1 MKKINNLIILL
12 LTVVC
17 ALSCDEDTSLLDT
30 GINPDL
36 YITLPEDVP
45 SIAFPNKPVS
55 FSAKAFA
62 KAGVSKIETKVD
74 YQSLPGSV
82 FTPDDNSKTV
92 DYTFNYTPTNDDLGK
107 TLNYVLVVEDK
118 NGFTSTTDYSVK
130 VELEP
135 AIIEMEFPEILPDTL
150 NVGDVLEFDIKVTS
164 EDELKKIETKLNNEE
179 ILELTK
185 VDFDNPF
192 VATYSFSYEI
202 QPEDG
207 GKDITFTYKVT
218 DIEDKFK
225 EENFTLFIKGLAYPK
240 VMKAFADI
248 TLGMQGNTDAGQFID
263 LKTGSVYTVPN
274 AKLMSS
280 GIDLGTFR
288 SGSSGINLFAP
299 SYENAAQFIYN
310 ESNWS
315 GDNLG
320 SWSFR
325 NNTELRRISSDL
337 ISIDD
342 FDNIMDDRL
351 VIEAFNASEPSYD
364 ALTRLEEGEIIAF
377 KTAGGEYGLIHVKA
391 AVSSSSGTLFFD
403 YKIQGDEFI
412 IPINAYSDVEMGMQG
427 NNEVG
432 PFLNVETS
440 TVYSV
445 LEAKVNSAM
454 VDLGTF
460 RSSSSGVNL
469 FVPSYEN
476 ASQFI
481 YNEANWG
488 SDNLG
493 TWSVRNKTEL
503 REVPTSVLTVD
514 MFYEIAD
521 GQDVISAFNQ
531 SGTSYEN
538 FSRLGEDTI
547 IAFKTSNGKHGLLL
561 VKSVT
566 ASSTGNIIIDY
577 KVQQ

>member
-12 LTVVC
+12 LTVIF
-17 ALSCDEDTSLLDT
+17 ALSCDEETLLLDT

-36 YITLPEDVP
+36 YITLPEDAP
-45 SIAFPNKPVS
+45 NIAFPNKPIS

-62 KAGVSKIETKVD
+62 KDGVSKIETKVN
-74 YQSLPGSV
+74 YQSIEGSV
-82 FTPDDNSKTV
+82 FTPSNNSKTA

-118 NGFTSTTDYSVK
+118 KGFTSTADYAVK
-130 VELEP
+130 VVLEP
-135 AIIEMEFPEILPDTL
+135 AVIELEFPEILPDTL
-150 NVGDVLEFDIKVTS
+150 NIGDVLEFDIQVTS
-164 EDELKKIETKLNNEE
+164 EDELKKIETILNNEE
-179 ILELTK
+179 ITEITK

-192 VATYSFSYEI
+192 IATYSFRYEI

-225 EENFTLFIKGLAYPK
+225 EDNFTLFIKGLAYPK
-240 VMKAFADI
+240 VMTAFADV
-248 TLGMQGNTDAGQFID
+248 TLGMQGNTDTGQFID
-263 LKTGSVYTVPN
+263 LKTGTVYTVSN

-288 SGSSGINLFAP
+288 SGTSGINLFAS

-310 ESNWS
+310 EANW
-315 GDNLG
+315 GEDNLG

-325 NNTELRRISSDL
+325 NNTELRRISNDL
-337 ISIDD
+337 MSIND
-342 FDNIMDDRL
+342 FNNIMDDRL
-351 VIEAFNASEPSYD
+351 VIEAFNASEPSLN
-364 ALTRLEEGEIIAF
+364 ALSRLEEDEIIAF
-377 KTAGGEYGLIHVKA
+377 KTAEGEYGLIHVKSI
-391 AVSSSSGTLFFD
+391 VSSSSGTLSFD
-403 YKIQGDEFI
+403 YKIQGDQFI
-412 IPINAYSDVEMGMQG
+412 IPINAYSDVKIGMQG

-432 PFLNVETS
+432 PFLNAETS

-445 LEAKVNSAM
+445 LDAKVNSSKI
-454 VDLGTF
+454 DLGTF

-476 ASQFI
+476 AAQFI

-493 TWSVRNKTEL
+493 TWSVRNKTEI
-503 REVPTSVLTVD
+503 REVSDSVLTTD
-514 MFYEIAD
+514 MFYEISD
-521 GQDVISAFNQ
+521 GQDIISVFDQ

-538 FSRLGEDTI
+538 FSRLGENTI